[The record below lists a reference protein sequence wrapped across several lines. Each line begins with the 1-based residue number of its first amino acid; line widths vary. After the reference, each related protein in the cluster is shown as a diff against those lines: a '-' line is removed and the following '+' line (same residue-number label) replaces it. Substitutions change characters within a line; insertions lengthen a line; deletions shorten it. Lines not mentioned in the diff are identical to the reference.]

1 MPTTNRILLARGP
14 NGSNLDQIFDVD
26 IKNNEQN
33 ILKLK
38 SDYDLSANVKIG
50 RLEEANLTN
59 LVVSGSILPANDNVS
74 IGSLDN
80 PIKDIYVSADSFVFV
95 TKKKT
100 ETTNVATGDTEEK
113 EETTT
118 ATLSLVEDA
127 ATGESSVKTIVKKTE
142 ATKTKD
148 SSGKVKQTEE
158 PEEVVVSE
166 VEGVGGGGGG
176 PVNEA
181 KQTFIELLTQ
191 QPNKFTKEDVIT
203 ETSAKIDIS
212 WNYND
217 IIPKHKDVDIIAKM
231 AHIADTTNRLPYISE
246 ICFDIS
252 SADTR
257 KDWENWPEKTMT
269 ITNADDYN
277 TAAFKKLE
285 ILKGFTSTDNDITTT
300 LSKTDAFDLRIYG
313 KNHSNDYPTI
323 DDRALVYEGIKF
335 LGAAAPST
343 PLFHSAVAA
352 YNQNRIKF
360 DYKCAETENTDDAV
374 TGETSDAVI
383 SVYDVS
389 YFETRSRAYNNINLD
404 TTTEIADNNNT
415 ISPGKNENQQ
425 FEIELTGLKPGTEYK
440 YKVRAKNDLSND
452 YSAYSTL
459 KTHTSF
465 TRVPTSNSIA
475 TTIDNG
481 ISNSSKTSIR
491 GKGTSANVTGSQ
503 IYLNVSTTNPGKN
516 LIPKKTSTQ
525 TFEITKP
532 YSNDQH
538 TGTTG
543 YGEGVDGSLNL
554 VVLTAKVVTT
564 VGSTDKQTVS
574 YGGFNTTVSNT
585 GSTKFIEG
593 VTHTDLYGSG
603 NNQNFRLK
611 GEFKLKTIL
620 NADVKTEIGDASKN
634 PYVLNYHYDRHADVG
649 GSDDTVTTHNIYVDD
664 LTGVPTI
671 TYTTHTVEVKSV
683 KYTMGIASVK
693 EMEIKIERAYSNCN
707 SEYRFIKGDGK
718 VGEILAIT
726 HTDFVKDTKTI
737 AANNITDS
745 GDYTH
750 TVTDSTVK
758 YTSPKP
764 NGLVNSL
771 TVGTKAYNLVGTTT
785 GTTKSL
791 ESVKTSSTSLNHF
804 YDHESY
810 ASSAATTSEL
820 NLSSGS
826 DASIKIYQ
834 LTSIANLGSNIAGIN
849 TTGTQYTDHSVVP
862 SDHTLLYI
870 GGKFQGNKDFT
881 YPDTTS
887 INYDNLSPNTCNL
900 GSTAYALDG
909 TTTGTGTKYKWI
921 AFDIKK
927 SGSPASAYKLYGTTC
942 TITAGSIN
950 IVAPLTGLFSNAV
963 LSAIFSSSDDEAVCF
978 VKATKTSGGTAMATP
993 QGPYSAGAPWVNDG
1007 TGTID
1012 WDTLSDSGPSSNK
1025 YKCGVGVN
1033 SIAVDLTALDD
1044 DLQIF
1049 IGVKN

>member
-26 IKNNEQN
+26 IKSNEQN

-38 SDYDLSANVKIG
+38 SNYDLSANVKIG
-50 RLEEANLTN
+50 RLEEANLIN
-59 LVVSGSILPANDNVS
+59 LVISGSILPANANVS
-74 IGSLDN
+74 IGSLEN
-80 PIKDIYVSADSFVFV
+80 PIKDLFVSADTIHFV
-95 TKKKT
+95 
-100 ETTNVATGDTEEK
+100 GEEV
-113 EETTT
+113 ETTT
-118 ATLSLVEDA
+118 TNASGEEEIKKERTVVTQSVEKDPT
-127 ATGESSVKTIVKKTE
+127 TGESTVKTKVKKTE
-142 ATKTKD
+142 KTNTRDPTTSKIKE
-148 SSGKVKQTEE
+148 GV
-158 PEEVVVSE
+158 EVVISE
-166 VEGVGGGGGG
+166 VEGVGGGGG

-191 QPNKFTKEDVIT
+191 QPNKFTKEDLIA

-252 SADTR
+252 SADTT
-257 KDWENWPEKTMT
+257 DWENWPEKTMA

-277 TAAFKKLE
+277 TAAFKKLV
-285 ILKGFTSTDNDITTT
+285 ILKGSTSSANITTT
-300 LSKTDAFDLRIYG
+300 LSKAGDANAFDIRIYG

-343 PLFHSAVAA
+343 PSFHSPYAA
-352 YNQNRIKF
+352 YNQNKIKF
-360 DYKCAETENTDDAV
+360 DYKCEETENTDAGV
-374 TGETSDAVI
+374 GGETSDAVI

-389 YFETRSRAYNNINLD
+389 YFETRSRAYNNNNLD
-404 TTTEIADNNNT
+404 TTTENTDNNT
-415 ISPGKNENQQ
+415 ISPGKNENDP
-425 FEIELTGLKPGTEYK
+425 FEIELTGLKPGTEYE

-459 KTHTSF
+459 ETHTSF

-503 IYLNVSTTNPGKN
+503 IYINVSTADPGKD
-516 LIPKKTSTQ
+516 LIPNKTVTQ

-543 YGEGVDGSLNL
+543 YGEGVDGSSNL
-554 VVLTAKVVTT
+554 VVLTAKVGTA
-564 VGSTDKQTVS
+564 DKQTVS
-574 YGGFNTTVSNT
+574 YGGFPV
-585 GSTKFIEG
+585 GSFTNSVGKFVDSI
-593 VTHTDLYGSG
+593 THADLYGSG

-611 GEFKLKTIL
+611 GQFKLKTII

-634 PYVLNYHYDRHADVG
+634 PYVLNYHYDRHVDVG
-649 GSDDTVTTHNIYVDD
+649 GSDDTGTTHNIYIDD
-664 LTGVPTI
+664 LSGVPTI

-718 VGEILAIT
+718 VGEILAISK
-726 HTDFVKDTKTI
+726 TDFVKDTKTI
-737 AANNITDS
+737 AANDITDT
-745 GDYTH
+745 GNYTH

-758 YTSPKP
+758 YTSSYT

-771 TVGTKAYNLVGTTT
+771 TVGTNAYNLVGTTT
-785 GTTKSL
+785 GSITLLNSVNTT
-791 ESVKTSSTSLNHF
+791 STTLNHF

-820 NLSSGS
+820 NLSSA
-826 DASIKIYQ
+826 DKEIYQ
-834 LTSIANLGSNIAGIN
+834 LDSIAPLGSNIAGI
-849 TTGTQYTDHSVVP
+849 GTSQYTDHSDVP

-881 YPDTTS
+881 YPDTIS

-909 TTTGTGTKYKWI
+909 TTTSAGTKYKWI

-927 SGSPASAYKLYGTTC
+927 SGASAYKLYGSPC

-950 IVAPLTGLFSNAV
+950 IVTPLTGLFSGTV
-963 LSAIFSSSDDEAVCF
+963 LTAIFSSSDEAVCF
-978 VKATKTSGGTAMATP
+978 VKATKTSGGTVMATP

-1007 TGTID
+1007 TGTIN
-1012 WDTLSDSGPSSNK
+1012 WSTLSDSGPSSNK
-1025 YKCGVGVN
+1025 YKCGVGGN
-1033 SIAVDLTALDD
+1033 SIAVDQTAIN